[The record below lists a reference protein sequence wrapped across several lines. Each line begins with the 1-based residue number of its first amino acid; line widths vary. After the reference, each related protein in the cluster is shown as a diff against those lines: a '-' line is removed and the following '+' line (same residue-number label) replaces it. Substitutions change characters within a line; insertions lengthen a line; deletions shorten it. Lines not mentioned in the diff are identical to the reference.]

1 VAPDLLVLAKGL
13 ANGLPLS
20 AVVGKAEV
28 IDAVGVGGVGGTYA
42 GNPVACAAALA
53 VLDKFD
59 DPKTLEHA
67 RKLGR
72 LLEDRL
78 ESWFKKYPRIGQVRG
93 LGPMRA
99 MELVKDRATKEPD
112 KPAAAAL
119 VKHNYENGVIT
130 LSCGTHGNVL
140 RFLIPLIATEEQLNE
155 GLDVIEVGLAKLG

>member
-1 VAPDLLVLAKGL
+1 M
-13 ANGLPLS
+13 
-20 AVVGKAEV
+20 
-28 IDAVGVGGVGGTYA
+28 
-42 GNPVACAAALA
+42 
-53 VLDKFD
+53 DKFD

-78 ESWFKKYPRIGQVRG
+78 ESWFKKFPKIGQVRG

-99 MELVKDRATKEPD
+99 LELVKDRAMKEPD

-119 VKHNYENGVIT
+119 VKHNYENGVIM

-140 RFLIPLIATEEQLNE
+140 RFLIPLVATEAQLNE
-155 GLDVIEVGLAKLG
+155 GLDVVEAGLAKLG